1 MTAERRSW
9 VADPDRIVVAGP
21 LARYVCGFR
30 TEAVRLGFVQSSV
43 ASQLQMMERLSQWL
57 ADAGLDPAQATP
69 EVVQEFVQAR
79 RCRGYTDAVSRQG
92 LGPLLSYLR
101 SRSIIPPALQ
111 LAVDT
116 PAETLLAQF
125 GNYLVRERGL
135 AAKTVRQYVDHSRIF
150 LRSLPDPL
158 TEALAGLTASQVT
171 EFLLAE
177 CHTRSV
183 GSAKAMVK
191 ALRSLLRFCHVE
203 GHVPIQLA
211 PIVPAVAGW
220 TLSWLPRGVSSD
232 QVAKLLASC
241 DRGRASGRRD
251 YAVLMLLCRLGLR
264 IGEVTALELDD
275 IDWRSG
281 QLLIRGKARRRDALP
296 LPVDV
301 GEALVDYLR
310 HARPAC
316 PSRRVIIT
324 ARAPRQAVSTSAV
337 QQIVYGACARAGLP
351 PISPHRLRHTV
362 ATDLLRLGAS
372 LIEVGQ
378 VLRHRDQLSTA
389 IYAKADRE
397 ALRRL
402 APAWPGGAA

>member
-1 MTAERRSW
+1 
-9 VADPDRIVVAGP
+9 
-21 LARYVCGFR
+21 
-30 TEAVRLGFVQSSV
+30 
-43 ASQLQMMERLSQWL
+43 MMAQLSQWL
-57 ADAGLDPAQATP
+57 ANAGLDPAQATP

-79 RCRGYTDAVSRQG
+79 RRRGYTDAVSRQG
-92 LGPLLSYLR
+92 LGPLLGYLR
-101 SRSIIPPALQ
+101 SRGIIPPAVQ
-111 LAVDT
+111 PAVDT
-116 PAETLLAQF
+116 PVETLLAQF
-125 GNYLVRERGL
+125 GDYLVGERGL

-150 LRSLPDPL
+150 LRTLPDPL
-158 TEALAGLTASQVT
+158 AEALAGLSASQVT
-171 EFLLAE
+171 AFLLAQ

-203 GHVPIQLA
+203 GHVPIHLA
-211 PIVPAVAGW
+211 PVVPAVAGW
-220 TLSWLPRGVSSD
+220 TLSWLPRGVGAD

-275 IDWRSG
+275 VDWRGG
-281 QLLIRGKARRRDALP
+281 QLLIRGKGRRRDALP

-301 GEALVDYLR
+301 GEALVDYLH
-310 HARPAC
+310 HARPSC
-316 PSRRVIIT
+316 LSRKVIIT
-324 ARAPRQAVSTSAV
+324 ARAPRRAVSTSAV

-362 ATDLLRLGAS
+362 ATELL
-372 LIEVGQ
+372 
-378 VLRHRDQLSTA
+378 
-389 IYAKADRE
+389 
-397 ALRRL
+397 LRRL